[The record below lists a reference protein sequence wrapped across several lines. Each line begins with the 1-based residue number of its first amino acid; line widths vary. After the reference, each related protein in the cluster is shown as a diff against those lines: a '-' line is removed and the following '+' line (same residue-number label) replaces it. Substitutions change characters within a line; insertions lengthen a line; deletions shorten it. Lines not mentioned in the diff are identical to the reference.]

1 MGDVDAGE
9 GGDEGTLVSA
19 ADFLGLTP
27 GSGDPMSYRM
37 PLTENLLNS
46 AGTLWGGVG
55 LSAFVAAAELAV
67 ERRCVWAT
75 VQYVAPIR
83 AGGQLQMDIEV
94 GGQGIALTQAS
105 GRATVDGRL
114 VLLAIGTFGGDG
126 PHDLQFSEAPP
137 IPPPQECPLRT
148 LPAPWAGGMLRHIE
162 QRSPEGMAMPDPLGR
177 PGSGRTMLWMRLHQG
192 GTVDGTGGRDV
203 AHDVGA
209 LAVLADLAPSGIS
222 EAIGRPTFGTSLD
235 NSIRAARLP
244 DPLAS
249 GWVLMDITVEAVV
262 GRVAQISARM
272 YDEGGRLLAVAGQS
286 ARLRRFTRPA
296 AAPEPGGQA
305 GQS

>member
-1 MGDVDAGE
+1 MDTGD
-9 GGDEGTLVSA
+9 GGVVGVAE
-19 ADFLGLTP
+19 FLGLSVLP
-27 GSGDPMSYRM
+27 GAPMSWQM
-37 PLTENLLNS
+37 PLTDGLLNS

-55 LSAFVAAAELAV
+55 LSAFVAAAELVV

-75 VQYVAPIR
+75 VQYLAPIR
-83 AGGQLQMDIEV
+83 AGSRLQMDIEL
-94 GGQGIALTQAS
+94 GGQGIALTQAN
-105 GRATVDGRL
+105 GRGTVDGEL

-126 PHDLQFSEAPP
+126 PHDLQFSEAPE
-137 IPPPQECPLRT
+137 IAPPHECPLRT
-148 LPAPWAGGMLRHIE
+148 MPAPWGGGILRQIE
-162 QRSPEGMAMPDPLGR
+162 QRTPPGMALPDPLGQ
-177 PGSGRTMLWMRLHQG
+177 PGSGRTMLWMRLRHG
-192 GTVDGTGGRDV
+192 GTDSRRDV

-244 DPLAS
+244 DAQAS
-249 GWVLMDITVEAVV
+249 GWVLMDVTVEAVV

-286 ARLRRFTRPA
+286 ARLRRFTR
-296 AAPEPGGQA
+296 GA
-305 GQS
+305 GAGD

>member
-1 MGDVDAGE
+1 MGAVDAGE
-9 GGDEGTLVSA
+9 SGLVEA
-19 ADFLGLTP
+19 ADFLGLAADP
-27 GSGDPMSYRM
+27 GAAMRYRM

-67 ERRCVWAT
+67 GRRCVWAT

-83 AGGQLQMDIEV
+83 AGGELQMDIEV

-105 GRATVDGRL
+105 GRATVDGEL

-126 PHDLQFSEAPP
+126 PHDLQFSEAPQ
-137 IPPPQECPLRT
+137 IAPPHECPLRT
-148 LPAPWAGGMLRHIE
+148 LPAPWSGGMLSQIE

-177 PGSGRTMLWMRLHQG
+177 PGTGRTMLWMRLRHG
-192 GTVDGTGGRDV
+192 GIDSGRDV
-203 AHDVGA
+203 AHDVAA

-244 DPLAS
+244 DTQSS

-272 YDEGGRLLAVAGQS
+272 FDEGGRLLAVAGQS
-286 ARLRRFTRPA
+286 ARLRRFTSRR
-296 AAPEPGGQA
+296 
-305 GQS
+305 

>member
-1 MGDVDAGE
+1 MDGGGGDVV
-9 GGDEGTLVSA
+9 GT

-27 GSGDPMSYRM
+27 APDVPNRYQM

-83 AGGQLQMDIEV
+83 AGGQLQMDIEI

-105 GRATVDGRL
+105 GRATVDGQL
-114 VLLAIGTFGGDG
+114 VLMAIGTFGGDG
-126 PHDLQFSEAPP
+126 PHDLQFSEAPQ
-137 IPPPQECPLRT
+137 IPPPHECPLRT
-148 LPAPWAGGMLRHIE
+148 LPAHWAGGMLTQIE

-177 PGSGRTMLWMRLHQG
+177 PGSGRTMLWMRLRAG
-192 GTVDGTGGRDV
+192 GTESGVDV
-203 AHDVGA
+203 AHDVAA

-244 DPLAS
+244 DAQGS

-272 YDEGGRLLAVAGQS
+272 FDEGGRLLAVAGQS
-286 ARLRRFTRPA
+286 ARLRRFTSR
-296 AAPEPGGQA
+296 
-305 GQS
+305 S

>member
-1 MGDVDAGE
+1 MGAMDAGDSGVGASTVGVAE
-9 GGDEGTLVSA
+9 
-19 ADFLGLTP
+19 FLGLTALP
-27 GSGDPMSYRM
+27 GDPESWQL
-37 PLTENLLNS
+37 PLTDDLLNS

-55 LSAFVAAAELAV
+55 LSAFVAAAELTV

-75 VQYVAPIR
+75 VQYLAPIR
-83 AGGQLQMDIEV
+83 AGSRLQMNIEL

-105 GRATVDGRL
+105 GRGTVDGQL

-126 PHDLQFSEAPP
+126 PNDLQFSEAPE
-137 IPPPQECPLRT
+137 IAPPQECPLRST
-148 LPAPWAGGMLRHIE
+148 PAPWGGGILRHIE
-162 QRSPEGMAMPDPLGR
+162 QRTPPGMAMPDPLGR
-177 PGSGRTMLWMRLHQG
+177 PGSGRTMLWMRLRHG
-192 GTVDGTGGRDV
+192 EAGANDARDV

-244 DPLAS
+244 DPQAS

-286 ARLRRFTRPA
+286 ARLRRLTR
-296 AAPEPGGQA
+296 QA
-305 GQS
+305 GADLPS

>member
-1 MGDVDAGE
+1 MDAMGAGDAGAGRA
-9 GGDEGTLVSA
+9 GGETVGV
-19 ADFLGLTP
+19 ADFLGLRVLAD
-27 GSGDPMSYRM
+27 DPMSWQL
-37 PLTENLLNS
+37 PLTDDLLNS

-75 VQYVAPIR
+75 VQYLAPIR
-83 AGGQLQMDIEV
+83 AGGRLQMDIEL

-105 GRATVDGRL
+105 GRGTVDGKL

-126 PHDLQFSEAPP
+126 PHDLQFSEAPQ
-137 IPPPQECPLRT
+137 IAPPDECPVRT
-148 LPAPWAGGMLRHIE
+148 MPAPWGGGILRHIE
-162 QRSPEGMAMPDPLGR
+162 QRTPPGMAMPDPLGR
-177 PGSGRTMLWMRLHQG
+177 PGSGRTMLWMRLRHTG
-192 GTVDGTGGRDV
+192 AEGGRDVAHDV

-244 DPLAS
+244 DPHAS
-249 GWVLMDITVEAVV
+249 GWVLMDVTVEAVV
-262 GRVAQISARM
+262 GRVAQLSARM

-286 ARLRRFTRPA
+286 ARLRRLTR
-296 AAPEPGGQA
+296 QA
-305 GQS
+305 VKS

>member
-1 MGDVDAGE
+1 MGAMDAGD
-9 GGDEGTLVSA
+9 GGVVGAVVGVAE
-19 ADFLGLTP
+19 FLGLSVLP
-27 GSGDPMSYRM
+27 GTPMSWQL
-37 PLTENLLNS
+37 PLTDGLLNS

-55 LSAFVAAAELAV
+55 LSAFVAAAELVV

-75 VQYVAPIR
+75 VQYLAPIR
-83 AGGQLQMDIEV
+83 AGSRLQMDIEL

-105 GRATVDGRL
+105 GRGTVDGQL

-126 PHDLQFSEAPP
+126 PHDLQFSQAPEIAPP
-137 IPPPQECPLRT
+137 HECPLRT
-148 LPAPWAGGMLRHIE
+148 MPAPWGGGILRQIE
-162 QRSPEGMAMPDPLGR
+162 QRTPPGMALPDPLGQ
-177 PGSGRTMLWMRLHQG
+177 PGSGRTMLWMRLRHG
-192 GTVDGTGGRDV
+192 ATDSRRDV
-203 AHDVGA
+203 TLDVGA

-244 DPLAS
+244 DAQAS

-286 ARLRRFTRPA
+286 ARLRRLTR
-296 AAPEPGGQA
+296 GVGA
-305 GQS
+305 GNS

>member
-1 MGDVDAGE
+1 MGTMGAGDGDV
-9 GGDEGTLVSA
+9 VSG

-27 GSGDPMSYRM
+27 AGGDPMSCLL
-37 PLTENLLNS
+37 PLADTLLNS

-83 AGGQLQMDIEV
+83 AGGQLRMEIEV

-105 GRATVDGRL
+105 GRGTVDGQL

-126 PHDLQFSEAPP
+126 PNDLQFSEAPD
-137 IPPPQECPLRT
+137 IAPPDECPLRKM
-148 LPAPWAGGMLRHIE
+148 PAPWSGGMVSQIE
-162 QRSPEGMAMPDPLGR
+162 QRAPEGMAMPDPLGN
-177 PGSGRTMLWMRLHQG
+177 PGTGRTMLWMRLRHG
-192 GTVDGTGGRDV
+192 GLEDGVDPARDV
-203 AHDVGA
+203 AHDMAA

-244 DPLAS
+244 EPSAS
-249 GWVLMDITVEAVV
+249 GWVLMDVTVEAVV

-286 ARLRRFTRPA
+286 ARLRRFTSRT
-296 AAPEPGGQA
+296 
-305 GQS
+305 

>member
-1 MGDVDAGE
+1 MGAGE
-9 GGDEGTLVSA
+9 GEAGDGAVGGSVPV
-19 ADFLGLTP
+19 ADFLGLRVDP
-27 GSGDPMSYRM
+27 GDPLRYAM
-37 PLTENLLNS
+37 PLTDDLLNS

-75 VQYVAPIR
+75 VQYLAPIR
-83 AGGQLQMDIEV
+83 SGGRLQMDIEL
-94 GGQGIALTQAS
+94 GGQGIALTQAN
-105 GRATVDGRL
+105 GRGTVDGQL

-126 PHDLQFSEAPP
+126 PHDLQFSEAPD
-137 IPPPQECPLRT
+137 IAPPMQCPLRSM
-148 LPAPWAGGMLRHIE
+148 PAPWGGGILRHIE
-162 QRSPEGMAMPDPLGR
+162 QRTPPGMALPDPLGQ
-177 PGSGRTMLWMRLHQG
+177 PGSGRTMLWMRLRHA
-192 GTVDGTGGRDV
+192 GTEGGRDV

-244 DPLAS
+244 DPQAS

-286 ARLRRFTRPA
+286 ARLRRLTR
-296 AAPEPGGQA
+296 QA
-305 GQS
+305 TTERPS

>member
-1 MGDVDAGE
+1 MGAMGAGDGTDAEQTVG
-9 GGDEGTLVSA
+9 V
-19 ADFLGLTP
+19 ADFLGLHV
-27 GSGDPMSYRM
+27 DPADRMRWRM
-37 PLTENLLNS
+37 PLTDDLLNS

-75 VQYVAPIR
+75 VQYLAPIR
-83 AGGQLQMDIEV
+83 SGGELQMDIDL

-105 GRATVDGRL
+105 GRGTVDGHL

-126 PHDLQFSEAPP
+126 PHDLQFSAAPEIAPP
-137 IPPPQECPLRT
+137 LECPLRT
-148 LPAPWAGGMLRHIE
+148 MPAPWGGGMLRQIE
-162 QRSPEGMAMPDPLGR
+162 QRTPPGMALPDPLGR
-177 PGSGRTMLWMRLHQG
+177 PGSGRTMLWMRLRHEG
-192 GTVDGTGGRDV
+192 GDV

-235 NSIRAARLP
+235 NSIRAARRP
-244 DPLAS
+244 DPDAS

-286 ARLRRFTRPA
+286 ARLRRFTR
-296 AAPEPGGQA
+296 QA
-305 GQS
+305 

>member
-1 MGDVDAGE
+1 MGDVQAGE
-9 GGDEGTLVSA
+9 SGEDSMPVGA
-19 ADFLGLTP
+19 AGFLGLTP
-27 GSGDPMSYRM
+27 APGAELSYRM

-67 ERRCVWAT
+67 QRRCVWAT

-83 AGGQLQMDIEV
+83 AGGQLQMDIEI

-105 GRATVDGRL
+105 GRATVDGQL

-126 PHDLQFSEAPP
+126 PHDLQFTEAPR
-137 IPPPQECPLRT
+137 IPPPEQCPLRS

-177 PGSGRTMLWMRLHQG
+177 PGTGRTMLWMRLHRDG
-192 GTVDGTGGRDV
+192 ADDGTGGRDV

-244 DPLAS
+244 DPQAS

-272 YDEGGRLLAVAGQS
+272 FDEGGRLLAVAGQS

-296 AAPEPGGQA
+296 AAAE
-305 GQS
+305 

>member
-1 MGDVDAGE
+1 MGAVAAGDRSVE
-9 GGDEGTLVSA
+9 TAVST
-19 ADFLGLTP
+19 ADFLGLAGAP
-27 GSGDPMSYRM
+27 GAPMSYRM
-37 PLTENLLNS
+37 PLTDGLLNS

-83 AGGQLQMDIEV
+83 AGGELQMDIDV

-105 GRATVDGRL
+105 GRATVDGQL

-126 PHDLQFSEAPP
+126 PHDLQFSDAPQIAPP
-137 IPPPQECPLRT
+137 HECPLRT
-148 LPAPWAGGMLRHIE
+148 MPAPWSGGMVNQIE
-162 QRSPEGMAMPDPLGR
+162 QRAPEGMAMPDPLGR
-177 PGSGRTMLWMRLHQG
+177 PGSGRTMLWMRLRPG
-192 GTVDGTGGRDV
+192 GIGGGLDV
-203 AHDVGA
+203 AHDVAA

-235 NSIRAARLP
+235 NSIRAARPP
-244 DPLAS
+244 DPTAS

-286 ARLRRFTRPA
+286 ARLRRLKRPSA
-296 AAPEPGGQA
+296 PGG
-305 GQS
+305 

>member
-1 MGDVDAGE
+1 MERMGAAGSG
-9 GGDEGTLVSA
+9 GGDGTVGV
-19 ADFLGLTP
+19 ADFLGL
-27 GSGDPMSYRM
+27 GMVAGNPMCWRM
-37 PLTENLLNS
+37 PLTDDLLNS

-75 VQYVAPIR
+75 VQYLAPIR
-83 AGGQLQMDIEV
+83 SGGELQMDIDL

-105 GRATVDGRL
+105 GRGTVDGQL

-126 PHDLQFSEAPP
+126 PHDLQFSAAPEIAPP
-137 IPPPQECPLRT
+137 LECPLRSM
-148 LPAPWAGGMLRHIE
+148 PAPWGGGILRHIE
-162 QRSPEGMAMPDPLGR
+162 QRTPPGMAMPDPLGQ
-177 PGSGRTMLWMRLHQG
+177 PGSGRTMLWMRLRHG
-192 GTVDGTGGRDV
+192 GSEAGRDV

-244 DPLAS
+244 DPDAS

-286 ARLRRFTRPA
+286 ARLRRLTR
-296 AAPEPGGQA
+296 QA
-305 GQS
+305 EAERPS